1 MCGDAAGLA
10 RSRSRTYEKDRR
22 KQKISLF
29 DEEGDALRAVLWAAG
44 PAPRARVRFRK
55 WLDKQEMLQES
66 FARKKKEL
74 AT

>member
-1 MCGDAAGLA
+1 MFNDTAGLA

-44 PAPRARVRFRK
+44 PAPRARVR
-55 WLDKQEMLQES
+55 L
-66 FARKKKEL
+66 RKKLDEKEMRKEKRS
-74 AT
+74 